1 MPKVITLVLKQ
12 VLHLEKEFLL
22 PGKVYGST
30 FPQVSTDFHFIN
42 EADEP
47 PTTFSLW
54 YLWVTYYKKF
64 LQRPME
70 WSEMPDGWDSLPR
83 PFIKSNKKLSCFQPG
98 LSRDTI
104 PHQVCH
110 PPPSDTTPKAGK
122 LSAFRIGRGKGEHQV
137 TPLHMINSW
146 KSVKNGMFD
155 LWSSLAG
162 AGGSTR
168 NLVFAFA
175 SDVKSIFSEW
185 FYRFMK
191 WKRGRTIFDICSAIE
206 QPQPISYFL
215 LFLSF
220 LSRVSR
226 AIACCTASP
235 PGLLPPTGASG
246 SQLHLGPTNILPLLL
261 LGHLHH
267 LLLGPQQTASL
278 PPGHLHQVAQ
288 LGPPLLHLRQG
299 AGGALAHHA
308 FGRRASGLFSFEFNC
323 CWLCGKL
330 QMW

>member
-1 MPKVITLVLKQ
+1 MILSHYEV
-12 VLHLEKEFLL
+12 KE
-22 PGKVYGST
+22 G
-30 FPQVSTDFHFIN
+30 Q
-42 EADEP
+42 
-47 PTTFSLW
+47 
-54 YLWVTYYKKF
+54 
-64 LQRPME
+64 
-70 WSEMPDGWDSLPR
+70 
-83 PFIKSNKKLSCFQPG
+83 
-98 LSRDTI
+98 
-104 PHQVCH
+104 
-110 PPPSDTTPKAGK
+110 
-122 LSAFRIGRGKGEHQV
+122 
-137 TPLHMINSW
+137 
-146 KSVKNGMFD
+146 
-155 LWSSLAG
+155 
-162 AGGSTR
+162 
-168 NLVFAFA
+168 
-175 SDVKSIFSEW
+175 
-185 FYRFMK
+185 
-191 WKRGRTIFDICSAIE
+191 TIFDICSAIE
-206 QPQPISYFL
+206 QTQPISYFL

-235 PGLLPPTGASG
+235 HGLLPLTGASG

-330 QMW
+330 QMWQMIKSNTIGFLPGWQRCLGDTSCVVHLARC